1 MRKKPNILWLL
12 SDQHDKTVAGYEG
25 DSIIQTKHLDALAA
39 QSVIFDTAIT
49 PVPLCSPARI
59 CMLTGK
65 EAHNCSAY
73 TNHWPVFPEH
83 ITWPA
88 HFSQNGYRT
97 CLVGK
102 MHLGGKNQ
110 LAGFQHRPY
119 GDLRHGVGHQP
130 DPLSKFPSYDRLRSA
145 GITEIPETLVQDF
158 VVAHESLSFIREHV
172 DQEPEIPWFVCAS
185 FARPHAPFT
194 APGRYIRRYRGKVSP
209 KRPQGESDN
218 LSDNLKS
225 QDPYL
230 QRFRDA
236 YKSAAITVEEEQSAI
251 EAYYACVD
259 YMDDCVGELLEG
271 LRKDGLLENTYIIY
285 TADHGEMLG
294 RHGIWGKKLY
304 HEASISVP
312 LLISGP
318 AIPGGRRVEGPVST
332 IDLFPTFCTLAGLS
346 IPEGLDGI
354 DVSAML
360 LEPEAA
366 CPRDFVAASYFQYGI
381 WWDEQDVIKE
391 QLPHMAMRVIREK
404 EWKYVEIEKGP
415 AILFDLINDP
425 QEEHNLVDSPSQQE
439 RISMMREKLHTDF
452 SWELVH
458 TRLAEDRIRRLEV
471 TSGMKPT
478 TPNQYM
484 LSDGRLVD
492 AEGGLYNTR
501 WQRVLIGSDSGGHIP
516 QYFG

>member
-1 MRKKPNILWLL
+1 MRNKPNILWLL

-25 DSIIQTKHLDALAA
+25 DTIIQTKHLDALAA

-83 ITWPA
+83 VTWPE

-130 DPLSKFPSYDRLRSA
+130 DPLSKFPSYDNIRSA
-145 GITEIPETLVQDF
+145 GVTEIPETLVHDF

-172 DQEPEIPWFVCAS
+172 DQEPEMPWFVCAS
-185 FARPHAPFT
+185 FTRPHAPLT
-194 APGRYIRRYRGKVSP
+194 APGRYIRRYRGKVS
-209 KRPQGESDN
+209 
-218 LSDNLKS
+218 LKPPRRTDEHRNI

-230 QRFRDA
+230 SRFRNN
-236 YKSAAITVEEEQSAI
+236 YLSAAITEEEETAAL

-259 YMDDCVGELLEG
+259 YLDDCIGELLEG

-294 RHGIWGKKLY
+294 RHGVWGKKLY
-304 HEASISVP
+304 HEPSISVP

-318 AIPGGRRVEGPVST
+318 TIVGGRRAQGPVST
-332 IDLFPTFCTLAGLS
+332 IDLFPTCCTLAGLP
-346 IPEGLDGI
+346 IPQGLDGI
-354 DVSAML
+354 DMSPL
-360 LEPEAA
+360 LLDPKGDG
-366 CPRDFVAASYFQYGI
+366 PRDFAASSYFQYGI
-381 WWDEQDVIKE
+381 WWDAQDEVKE
-391 QLPHMAMRVIREK
+391 HLPYMAMRVIREK
-404 EWKYVEIEKGP
+404 QWKYVEIEKGP
-415 AILFDLINDP
+415 PLLFNLIDDP
-425 QEEHNLVDSPSQQE
+425 LEEHDLANSPSHAE
-439 RISMMREKLHTDF
+439 KVRTMRERLYKDF
-452 SWELVH
+452 SWESVH
-458 TRLAEDRIRRLEV
+458 ARLAEDRLRRPRFA
-471 TSGMKPT
+471 SGMKPT

-484 LSDGRLVD
+484 LSDGRLLD
-492 AEGGLYNTR
+492 AEGELYSTR
-501 WQRVLIGSDSGGHIP
+501 WLRILSEPDSGGHIP